1 MDAVP
6 EFLVWSY
13 MVLPQCKKKRK
24 KEILNQIKKKKRNDA
39 MQIPKP
45 AFFKKNIPGT
55 YSEQEQNRTEQNR

>member
-1 MDAVP
+1 MPYQNFWCGVIWYY
-6 EFLVWSY
+6 LNV
-13 MVLPQCKKKRK
+13 KRK

-45 AFFKKNIPGT
+45 AFFKKKIPGT